1 MSFIL
6 NYSDFLNEVV
16 QIPVRKKTDKPT
28 EEKKPDQEVQ
38 ENPNTSSDTQQPN
51 KFFIGGGPIPISY
64 SPKKPEIHEGHPN
77 NVFRLFGGNVLD
89 IRNFL

>member
-1 MSFIL
+1 MDYKKNYSIYNQKERLMSFIL

-51 KFFIGGGPIPISY
+51 KFFIG
-64 SPKKPEIHEGHPN
+64 
-77 NVFRLFGGNVLD
+77 
-89 IRNFL
+89 

>member
-16 QIPVRKKTDKPT
+16 LIPARKKTDKPT

-51 KFFIGGGPIPISY
+51 KFFIG
-64 SPKKPEIHEGHPN
+64 
-77 NVFRLFGGNVLD
+77 
-89 IRNFL
+89 